1 MATQPILEMTAV
13 EIAEASHSGRG
24 TVRAVDWSVE
34 TGECWVVAGVQGSG
48 VSAFLE
54 TAAGLRPVVAGALQL
69 FGRPVAELRG
79 DAVSDIR
86 TRVGFL
92 FSGSGRLF
100 GSLTAIE
107 NVTLPLRYHQGMSME
122 AAVEEVRP
130 LLEWLEL
137 QAVVGAMPSRLGR
150 GMRLRVALA
159 RALALRP
166 ELVVLDDPVAG
177 LDSGQIR
184 WWRSIVTSLIA
195 GSPWLHRKP
204 ATVIVGTE
212 MLRPFLS
219 IGHRFA
225 LIHRGAF
232 QLLGDSGGVMALTED
247 PVREVLG
254 DAF

>member
-13 EIAEASHSGRG
+13 EIADASHTGHG
-24 TVRAVDWSVE
+24 KVRAVDWSVDP
-34 TGECWVVAGVQGSG
+34 GECWVVAGVQGSG

-54 TAAGLRPVVAGALQL
+54 TAAGLRPVGSGALRL
-69 FGRPVAELRG
+69 FGRPLAELRG
-79 DAVSDIR
+79 DAVSEIR

-100 GSLTAIE
+100 DSLTAIE
-107 NVTLPLRYHQGMSME
+107 NVTLPLRYHHRMSME

-137 QAVVGAMPSRLGR
+137 QSVIGAMPSRLGR
-150 GMRLRVALA
+150 GLRLRVALA

-184 WWRSIVTSLIA
+184 WWRSVVTALTS
-195 GSPWLHRKP
+195 GSTWLNRRP

-212 MLRPFLS
+212 ALRPFLS

-232 QLLGDSGGVMALTED
+232 ERLGDSAGVMALAEE

>member
-1 MATQPILEMTAV
+1 MGSSPILEMNSV
-13 EIAEASHSGRG
+13 EIADSRLSGHGPVRG
-24 TVRAVDWSVE
+24 VDWSVVS
-34 TGECWVVAGVQGSG
+34 GECWVVAGVQGSG

-54 TAAGLRPVVAGALQL
+54 TAAGLRPAASGTLRL
-69 FGRPVAELRG
+69 FGNPVVDLHG
-79 DAVSDIR
+79 DTVSKIR
-86 TRVGFL
+86 ERVGFL

-107 NVTLPLRYHQGMSME
+107 NITLPLRYHRGLSME

-130 LLEWLEL
+130 LVEWLEL
-137 QAVVGAMPSRLGR
+137 QPVAGAAPSRLGR

-184 WWRSIVTSLIA
+184 WWRSIVTSLWT
-195 GSPWLHRKP
+195 GVPWLNGLP

-212 MLRPFLS
+212 VLRPFLS
-219 IGHRFA
+219 VGHRFA
-225 LIHRGAF
+225 LIDRGAF
-232 QLLGDSGGVMALTED
+232 KLLGDSGSVLALAEE

-254 DAF
+254 EAF